1 MPTTPTPAAADDPA
15 QDLRSRMVDAI
26 QERGA
31 AQQHA
36 VEAAMRK
43 VPRHLFVPDA
53 DLSAAYDPDSS
64 VITHWFE
71 DGTALSC
78 ASGPYVVGLM
88 LDQLDVRP
96 GQRVLEIG
104 AGTGYNAALLAELT
118 GDPALVTT
126 IDINPDVTARAA
138 RALASA
144 GIPQVHVLT
153 GDGALGDPEHGTFD
167 RIIATV
173 SPWEVPE
180 PWWDQLAIGGRLVTP
195 LRWRGQYRGLAFTKH
210 SEALVADSNQM
221 YGFVYLL
228 GNIEGERSGP
238 IAEDVRLHWDQDQA
252 IDPARLSD
260 ALSKPRVAAWSGE
273 PIGSE
278 ESIET
283 LWMRMS
289 ALDQRVCRLDVAA
302 GTSRDLVDPIVPM
315 RTPALVDGDS
325 IAYLTIR
332 RPRGNCGAD
341 TWELGAYGH
350 GPQGVNLAAAIVA
363 AVRRWSPDR
372 AQVPGVTL
380 LPRIAGDAPDDVGGT
395 TVIDKGRNRLV
406 LTYQR

>member
-1 MPTTPTPAAADDPA
+1 MPTNPTPAAADDLA

-31 AQQHA
+31 AQKSA

-43 VPRHLFVPDA
+43 LPRHLFVPDA
-53 DLSAAYDPDSS
+53 DLSDAYDPDSS

-118 GDPALVTT
+118 GDQALVTT
-126 IDINPDVTARAA
+126 VDINPDVTSRAV

-144 GIPQVHVLT
+144 GRSQVRVVT
-153 GDGALGDPEHGTFD
+153 GDGALGDPDRGTFD

-173 SPWEVPE
+173 SPWDVPE
-180 PWWDQLAIGGRLVTP
+180 PWWDQLAVGGRLVTP

-210 SEALVADSNQM
+210 DEELVADSNQM
-221 YGFVYLL
+221 YGFVYLV
-228 GNIEGERSGP
+228 GDIEGERSGQ

-252 IDPARLSD
+252 IDPADLGN
-260 ALSKPRVAAWSGE
+260 ALSGPRVAAWSGE

-289 ALDQRVCRLDVAA
+289 ALDQRVCRLDVTA
-302 GTSRDLVDPIVPM
+302 GTSRDLVDPIIPM
-315 RTPALVDGDS
+315 RTPALVEGDS

-332 RPRGNCGAD
+332 RPEGDANTD

-350 GPQGVNLAAAIVA
+350 GPQGIGLAAAIVS

-372 AQVPGVTL
+372 AQLPGVTL
-380 LPRIAGDAPDDVGGT
+380 LRRAAGGAPDAVGGT
-395 TVIDKGRNRLV
+395 TIIDKGRNRLV

>member
-1 MPTTPTPAAADDPA
+1 
-15 QDLRSRMVDAI
+15 MVDAV

-31 AQQHA
+31 AQRPA

-53 DLSAAYDPDSS
+53 DLRSAYDPDSS

-78 ASGPYVVGLM
+78 ASGPWVVGLM

-96 GQRVLEIG
+96 GQRILEIG
-104 AGTGYNAALLAELT
+104 AGTGYNAALLAELA

-126 IDINPDVTARAA
+126 IDINSDVTARAR
-138 RALASA
+138 RALKSA
-144 GIPQVHVLT
+144 GYQQVRVFT

-180 PWWDQLAIGGRLVTP
+180 PWWDQLAAGGRLVTP

-210 SEALVADSNQM
+210 GDALVADSNQM

-228 GNIEGERSGP
+228 GDIEGERSGQ
-238 IAEDVRLHWDQDQA
+238 IVDDVRLHWDQDQT
-252 IDPARLSD
+252 IDPANLSG
-260 ALSKPRVAAWSGE
+260 ALSTPRVAAWSGE
-273 PIGSE
+273 SIGPE

-283 LWMRMS
+283 LWMKMS
-289 ALDQRVCRLDVAA
+289 ALDPRVCRLDVTA
-302 GTSRDLVDPIVPM
+302 GTSRDLIDPIIPM
-315 RTPALVDGDS
+315 RTPALVDGSS

-332 RPRGNCGAD
+332 RPDGDAGED

-350 GPQGVNLAAAIVA
+350 GPDGLGLATAIVS
-363 AVRRWSPDR
+363 AVRRWSPVR
-372 AQVPGVTL
+372 EQIPGVTL
-380 LPRIAGDAPDDVGGT
+380 LRRAAGTAPDNVGGT
-395 TVIDKGRNRLV
+395 TVIDKGGNHLV